1 MAINKD
7 AILTILGGL
16 TLFLLFKQYGVKKN
30 SCGCN
35 EKENIDSKSEDD
47 IACEEAVDMIMAER
61 KKTLNL
67 SSEDFSKMRGEEI
80 IKCKNS

>member
-1 MAINKD
+1 MAINKN

-16 TLFLLFKQYGVKKN
+16 TLFLLFKQYGNKKKP
-30 SCGCN
+30 CGCT

-67 SSEDFSKMRGEEI
+67 SSEAFSKMREEEI